1 MQRQGIHLASDE
13 QYPSA
18 ESLLEQARQTT
29 GLHDFGEGN
38 FRVGLDH
45 MLTSLRC
52 DARLSPAGRAKA
64 MATINRRLANRLQIE
79 EYYRRHP
86 EIAGEQV
93 GGPSIVTGLTRTGS
107 TALGNM
113 LSLDPQF
120 RSLRWWE
127 QELPVPP
134 PVVGK
139 EGQDPRRI
147 AYAAEV
153 DRICREEP
161 VYAAQHILEVDAS
174 VEDTETLGLEFGAQG
189 MTMPIFG
196 YMDWWRESDQRA
208 TFAYHRRVVQLLQSG
223 GGSKAWLF
231 KAPHHKF
238 HLDALL
244 TAYPDARFIMTH
256 RDPAKVVPSY
266 TSLVMRGVW
275 DAETAARH
283 DPREFGR
290 YVSNHLR
297 RGMERALESRDRIG
311 EDRFIDIHHHDLNAD
326 PHGTIERVYAFLG
339 MDIGP
344 SFHDALDAWLLKH
357 RSGAHGDHHY
367 TPEEYGLTEQ
377 GIRADYAFYID
388 RFNIRT
394 SK

>member
-1 MQRQGIHLASDE
+1 MVDFDR
-13 QYPSA
+13 YPSA
-18 ESLLEQARQTT
+18 EALLNQARETT
-29 GLHDFGEGN
+29 GLEGFGEGN
-38 FRVGLDH
+38 FRIGLDH
-45 MLTSLRC
+45 MLTSLERE
-52 DARLSPAGRAKA
+52 ARLSPAGREKA
-64 MATINRRLANRLQIE
+64 IATIGRRLTNRLRIE
-79 EYYRRHP
+79 EFYRLHP
-86 EIAGEQV
+86 ETVAEQV

-113 LSLDPQF
+113 LSLDPEF

-127 QELPVPP
+127 QQLPVPP
-134 PVVGK
+134 PVAGK
-139 EGQDPRRI
+139 EESDPRRI
-147 AYAAEV
+147 AYAAEI
-153 DRICREEP
+153 DRIYREEP
-161 VYAAQHILEVDAS
+161 ELAAQHIHEVDAS

-208 TFAYHRRVVQLLQSG
+208 TFAYHRRVIQLLQSG
-223 GGSKAWLF
+223 GGSKSWLF

-244 TAYPDARFIMTH
+244 TSYPDARFIMTH

-275 DAETAARH
+275 DLETSAHH

-297 RGMERALESRDRIG
+297 RGMERAMQSRDRIG
-311 EDRFIDIHHHDLNAD
+311 EDRFIDVHHHDLNAD
-326 PHGTIERVYAFLG
+326 PHGTLERIYAFIG
-339 MDIGP
+339 MDLRP
-344 SFHDALDAWLLKH
+344 SVHDALDTWLLKH
-357 RSGAHGDHHY
+357 RSGAHGEHRY

-388 RFNIRT
+388 RFNIPT